1 MRSRI
6 FTPWDA
12 QLNAALGNG
21 EPLTLEI
28 SMGVTRRFL
37 VLGSLAAAVCTPAL
51 SSSFAETSAV
61 HVASAAAG
69 AAAGEAAEGAAA
81 AAAERTGGACTTVGP
96 AALGAA
102 AGARGGAAASNVGP
116 FGAFMDSGTSSNASF
131 APSPS
136 PKFTIEQ

>member
-1 MRSRI
+1 MMRAAAI
-6 FTPWDA
+6 FTWDA
-12 QLNAALGNG
+12 QLNAALGPG

-51 SSSFAETSAV
+51 PSSFAETSAV
-61 HVASAAAG
+61 AAAAAG

-116 FGAFMDSGTSSNASF
+116 FGAFMGSGTSSSASF
-131 APSPS
+131 GPSPS